1 MISLHTIRSNYPLS
15 LHHSMLSTLSTF
27 TNALCAPMIVQRPS
41 TSIFYIVVDFAT
53 GTATVEYKSGHRY
66 DYTHVSR
73 RAILNLLNTPNISAG
88 FWVNNNLLKNAR
100 VKETFRYA
108 HKNIANLVY
117 V

>member
-1 MISLHTIRSNYPLS
+1 
-15 LHHSMLSTLSTF
+15 MLSTLSTF
-27 TNALCAPMIVQRPS
+27 TNAICAPMIVQRR
-41 TSIFYIVVDFAT
+41 TSEAINYICVDFMT

-66 DYTHVSR
+66 DYTNVSR
-73 RAILNLLNTPNISAG
+73 RAILNLLKTKNISAG

-108 HKNIANLVY
+108 HKNTANLVY

>member
-1 MISLHTIRSNYPLS
+1 
-15 LHHSMLSTLSTF
+15 MLSTLSTF
-27 TNALCAPMIVQRPS
+27 TNALCAPMIVTRPS
-41 TSIFYIVVDFAT
+41 TSIRFIVVDFAT
-53 GTATVEYKSGHRY
+53 GTASVEFKSGQRY

-108 HKNIANLVY
+108 HKSIAGLVY